1 MDYLRKAKDLEEEN
15 ISDLWKMT
23 SEKEITMF
31 LLGICQSS
39 LSLFLKGLQGKS
51 PSASSNNPSHAIPSL
66 ITKKENS
73 HAH

>member
-51 PSASSNNPSHAIPSL
+51 PLHPL
-66 ITKKENS
+66 IT
-73 HAH
+73 HLMLFHH